1 MIIKITTCYYET
13 RAKKQI
19 LNILLLSQFFST
31 TKGGGEYMFKSMAK
45 KLTQNGHKVWVI
57 TNNVKGEI
65 YPKSD
70 SLKIIT
76 VSPTLE
82 YQGGLPPTFLDN
94 IKYVINT
101 FNAGKKIIK
110 SQNIDIIHSNN
121 FSPSLAGSLI
131 SYFTK
136 KPHIITIFDIFSQ
149 NGKDFWQKWI
159 NQTNVSKINAM
170 LVPWFEKIL
179 MKTSYDAIYTIS
191 DASKEDILKMYT
203 KKPIYNIPPSIEYAI
218 ELNEKIIPSQFVCV
232 SRLVFYKNLEI
243 IIKAISVVTKLIPQ
257 CKLIIIGDGP
267 NKESLE
273 ILVKKLELEKNIIF
287 KGYSTSE
294 DKMKIISESNAM
306 LFPSTIEGFGLV
318 ILESW
323 QQNRPVLVS
332 NIPPMSDI
340 IEYGK
345 TGLIIDPN
353 DEKKWAEKIIQLIKN
368 PNISDEMGKA
378 GNKVLKI
385 KYNQELFYENLIK
398 MYSDVLSK
406 NP

>member
-1 MIIKITTCYYET
+1 
-13 RAKKQI
+13 
-19 LNILLLSQFFST
+19 
-31 TKGGGEYMFKSMAK
+31 MAK
-45 KLTQNGHKVWVI
+45 NLTEKGHKVWVI

-159 NQTNVSKINAM
+159 KQTNVSKINAM

-306 LFPSTIEGFGLV
+306 LFPSTVEGFGLV

-353 DEKKWAEKIIQLIKN
+353 DEKKWAEKIIKLIKN
-368 PNISDEMGKA
+368 PNISDEMGKT
-378 GNKVLKI
+378 GNKLLKI
-385 KYNQELFYENLIK
+385 KYNQELFYKKLIG
-398 MYSDVLSK
+398 MYDDILSK

>member
-1 MIIKITTCYYET
+1 MKLEQ
-13 RAKKQI
+13 KKEI

-31 TKGGGEYMFKSMAK
+31 TKGGGEYVFKSMAK
-45 KLTQNGHKVWVI
+45 NLTQNGHKVWVI
-57 TNNVKGEI
+57 TNNVRGEI
-65 YPKSD
+65 YLESN

-82 YQGGLPPTFLDN
+82 YKGGLPPTFLDN
-94 IKYVINT
+94 IRYIINA
-101 FNAGKKIIK
+101 FQAGKKIIK

-159 NQTNVSKINAM
+159 KQTNVSKINAM

-179 MKTSYDAIYTIS
+179 IKIRHDAIYTIS
-191 DASKEDILKMYT
+191 NASKEDILKMHA
-203 KKPIYNIPPSIEYAI
+203 KKPIYNIPPSIEDTI
-218 ELNEKIIPSQFVCV
+218 NLDGKIIPFQFVCI
-232 SRLVFYKNLEI
+232 SRLVFYKNLEV
-243 IIKAISVVTKLIPQ
+243 IIKAISVVIKSIPQ

-267 NKESLE
+267 HKESLQQ
-273 ILVKKLELEKNIIF
+273 LVKKLELEKNIIF
-287 KGYSTSE
+287 KGYVTSE
-294 DKMKIISESNAM
+294 EKKKLISESNAM

-318 ILESW
+318 MLESW
-323 QQNRPVLVS
+323 QQNRPVLAS

-340 IEYGK
+340 IQHEK
-345 TGLIIDPN
+345 TGLVIDTH